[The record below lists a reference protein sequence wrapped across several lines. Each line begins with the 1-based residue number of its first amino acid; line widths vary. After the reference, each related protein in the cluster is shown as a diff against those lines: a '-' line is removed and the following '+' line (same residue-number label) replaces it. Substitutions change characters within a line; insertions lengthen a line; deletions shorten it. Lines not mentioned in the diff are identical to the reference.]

1 MARGSFTFIIATISL
16 IVFGLAYVFISPFWN
31 IILNFASQLVPEHTG
46 TYLIF
51 EMFFSYIPVMFFIG
65 GVLIYVIISAMDPEG

>member
-1 MARGSFTFIIATISL
+1 MARGSFTFIVATISL

-31 IILNFASQLVPEHTG
+31 IILNFASQLVPEHQG
-46 TYLIF
+46 TYAIF

-65 GVLIYVIISAMDPEG
+65 GILIFVIVSAMDPN

>member
-1 MARGSFTFIIATISL
+1 MARGSFTFIVVIITL
-16 IVFGLAYVFISPFWN
+16 VVFGLAYVFISPFWA
-31 IILNFASQLVPEHTG
+31 IILDFASQLVPEHAG

-65 GVLIYVIISAMDPEG
+65 GILIFVIVSAMDPN